1 MIPPSPVNAAPAP
14 GRPRPPAA
22 PGGGDGPQALQDP
35 GSLQDLYWPPVH
47 PFESLDPELVR
58 FVAAPPPARA
68 ALLARLRAD
77 PEAHGRFLHDHLAT
91 LYAHSLGYRDG
102 PAAHAPDDDL
112 EIALY
117 AARTRLEHEF
127 LTYGCSPA
135 PVPDLRGQEA
145 AADHLEALAAD
156 NPGASH
162 PLFRFLATDATREQ
176 IEYFLR
182 CELIRNEVV
191 DDEVALLVVG
201 LQGHQKAVAA
211 SNLWDECGRGRLENF
226 HTYWLRRQLGSSA
239 GWEALASYRRDHP
252 WFAKPTS
259 NLFAALLLRPARVQ
273 AAYGCFLVFESWVEP
288 HFTLLLEG
296 MTRVGIHDED
306 MRVYYTA
313 HTRIDPRH
321 SQDLCDGLRAQRPR
335 LTPREV
341 RAALNGAH
349 LAVDT
354 GVRQYDRIL
363 RHLETMG
370 PRGVPAPQAGEH

>member
-1 MIPPSPVNAAPAP
+1 MNPPTANAAPAP
-14 GRPRPPAA
+14 TTNAA
-22 PGGGDGPQALQDP
+22 PDSVELHGADG
-35 GSLQDLYWPPVH
+35 LQDLYWPPVH
-47 PFESLDPELVR
+47 PFATLDPALVR
-58 FVAAPPPARA
+58 FLAAPPPAQTTH
-68 ALLARLRAD
+68 LARLRAD

-91 LYAHSLGYRDG
+91 LYAHSFGYRDG

-127 LTYGCSPA
+127 LTYGCAPGPLPA
-135 PVPDLRGQEA
+135 LRNQEA

-182 CELIRNEVV
+182 CELIRNEIV

-201 LQGHQKAVAA
+201 LQGQQKAVAA
-211 SNLWDECGRGRLENF
+211 ANLWDECGRGRLENF
-226 HTYWLRRQLGSSA
+226 HTYWLRRQLGSPA
-239 GWEALASYRRDHP
+239 GWEALARYRRAHP

-296 MTRVGIHDED
+296 MTRVGIHDDD

-321 SQDLCDGLRAQRPR
+321 SRELCDGLRAQRPR
-335 LTPREV
+335 LTPPEV
-341 RAALNGAH
+341 RAALYGAH

-354 GVRQYDRIL
+354 GVRQYDRIR

-370 PRGVPAPQAGEH
+370 PRSVRAPRPQDH